1 MRQIVTGVDGAGRS
15 CVVREIVDPPV
26 ESVVRTHTIF
36 ETPGV
41 IFDTAGHPAPAR
53 PPGHSPWVDLH
64 VDVGL
69 ARWIIVQWPPGLTAS
84 MHHTDTVDFDAC
96 LSGTIELILDDGP
109 HRLDAGDCA
118 VVTGVD
124 HAWQA
129 GPDGCTMAVLLVGT
143 PPPS

>member
-1 MRQIVTGVDGAGRS
+1 MRQIVTGVDGDGRS

-26 ESVVRTHTIF
+26 ESAVRTHTIF
-36 ETPGV
+36 ET
-41 IFDTAGHPAPAR
+41 TANPAPAR
-53 PPGHSPWVDLH
+53 PPGHSTWRDLH
-64 VDVGL
+64 VNVGL

-84 MHHTDTVDFDAC
+84 MHQTDTVDFDTC

-143 PPPS
+143 PPPP